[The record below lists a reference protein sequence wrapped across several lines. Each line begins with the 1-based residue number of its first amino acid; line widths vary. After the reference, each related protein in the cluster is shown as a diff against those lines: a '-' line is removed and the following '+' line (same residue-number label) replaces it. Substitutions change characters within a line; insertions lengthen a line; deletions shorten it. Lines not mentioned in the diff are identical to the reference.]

1 MGAFLS
7 CGVLGAR
14 RGKRNAGEGICHGAG
29 DVGAWGRFFGHD
41 GQEGDG
47 FPATFPAPETW
58 AMGACVSGGFLS
70 VTREGESVRRA
81 ASGAAGGVASARGA
95 GTARQ
100 AMSGD
105 GAGSAEEVAAGGGVG
120 VPCG

>member
-1 MGAFLS
+1 MAFLRHS
-7 CGVLGAR
+7 LRRKHGQWAR
-14 RGKRNAGEGICHGAG
+14 
-29 DVGAWGRFFGHD
+29 V
-41 GQEGDG
+41 
-47 FPATFPAPETW
+47 FP
-58 AMGACVSGGFLS
+58 GGFLS

-105 GAGSAEEVAAGGGVG
+105 GAGSAEEVAAGGAVG

>member
-1 MGAFLS
+1 MARGTWVRG
-7 CGVLGAR
+7 GVFSDTTGR
-14 RGKRNAGEGICHGAG
+14 RGG
-29 DVGAWGRFFGHD
+29 
-41 GQEGDG
+41 G
-47 FPATFPAPETW
+47 FPAAFPALEAW
-58 AMGACVSGGFLS
+58 ATGVCVSGGFLS